1 MIFDSRWLISWV
13 ASLFYSS
20 STACSITHWCCVV
33 SPEKNVAGF
42 TTSSPLWD
50 MLVSRSLSMLSVIQ
64 SGRSCRTDLE
74 MTPFSAFGNLCFRVV
89 RLSLGELC
97 RISIYRLPLIQFYFQ
112 GITVVVFDGLWINM
126 HFKVTIPQRFHD
138 TLRCWIFYHFQ
149 NYIILINRAA
159 FKNRVSRQNHVPLKI
174 NSEVSLV
181 LIIVQDQPG
190 KGNRGNI
197 DLNGLS
203 KNTSSS
209 LFPKHLEPYE
219 TNLTC
224 AELAFNRN
232 LPFPPSWGTQNSR
245 RSKLD
250 LREKHHIIMRRP
262 CHITIFLVR
271 H

>member
-1 MIFDSRWLISWV
+1 
-13 ASLFYSS
+13 
-20 STACSITHWCCVV
+20 
-33 SPEKNVAGF
+33 
-42 TTSSPLWD
+42 
-50 MLVSRSLSMLSVIQ
+50 
-64 SGRSCRTDLE
+64 
-74 MTPFSAFGNLCFRVV
+74 
-89 RLSLGELC
+89 
-97 RISIYRLPLIQFYFQ
+97 
-112 GITVVVFDGLWINM
+112 M

-209 LFPKHLEPYE
+209 LFPKHLRNNMPYE

-224 AELAFNRN
+224 AELAFYRN